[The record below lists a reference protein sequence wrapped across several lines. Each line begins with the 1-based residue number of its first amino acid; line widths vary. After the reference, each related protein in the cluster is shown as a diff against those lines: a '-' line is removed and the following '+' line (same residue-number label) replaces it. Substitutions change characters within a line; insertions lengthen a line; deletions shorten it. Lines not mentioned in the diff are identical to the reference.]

1 MAGASPDLDAV
12 TAKITDVLGATITV
26 DRILQATDKSLLAVG
41 AYRGRAAVIK
51 VCSTDET
58 FWQDKLEH
66 EIGIYR
72 AFASCPPPVRVPELI
87 HAAHGRGIV
96 IEHIPGRVVHTERYP
111 SGQIAPAV
119 LDTILYTL
127 LGFGAWNPP
136 AEALSPVF
144 DYPGRVERYHRIGIF
159 DHDDRTALH
168 RLIAAAGPLDVV
180 AHGDPLPSN
189 LLLADGGDCVPVDFE
204 FTGLFAAGFDL
215 AMLHTLLAG
224 TPDAQSSIEAI
235 VAATGIEAPFLLNK
249 AIVLSRELRLHT
261 ELEDGRFRAARLA
274 LIQTQWDD
282 VRSRLHSRRSTATP
296 ATAVPSSKE
305 TTECS
310 GGDPKSMTLGD
321 DGT

>member
-1 MAGASPDLDAV
+1 MTGAPPDLDAA
-12 TAKITDVLGATITV
+12 TAKITDVLGVTITV
-26 DRILQATDKSLLAVG
+26 DQILQATDKSLLAVG

-51 VCSTDET
+51 VCPTDET
-58 FWQDKLEH
+58 FWRDKLEH

-87 HAAHGRGIV
+87 HAAPGRGVV

-111 SGQIAPAV
+111 SGLITPAV
-119 LDTILYTL
+119 LDAILSTL

-136 AEALSPVF
+136 AGALSPVF
-144 DYPGRVERYHRIGIF
+144 DYPSRVDRYHGIGIF
-159 DHDDRTALH
+159 DNDDRTALH
-168 RLIAAAGPLDVV
+168 RLIAAAGPLDAV

-189 LLLADGGDCVPVDFE
+189 LLISEDSECVPIDFE

-224 TPDAQSSIEAI
+224 APDAQSSIEAI
-235 VAATGIEAPFLLNK
+235 VAAAGIETPFLLNQ
-249 AIVLSRELRLHT
+249 AMVLSRELRLHT

-274 LIQTQWDD
+274 LIETQWND

-296 ATAVPSSKE
+296 ASAVPSSKA

-310 GGDPKSMTLGD
+310 AGDPESMALGD
-321 DGT
+321 DGA